1 MINTPSKI
9 NRWMLFK
16 LPAAWLSGV
25 RLSLINDSRCE
36 VKVKFKWINQNP
48 YRSMFWAVQGMA
60 AELTTGML
68 LTNSIQNSKANISML
83 LVSNKSNFHK
93 KAVGKITFICEE
105 GENAKK
111 LINSTIQN
119 ITSKAWFKAK
129 GYDETGDLVSEFDFE
144 WSCKKRNN
152 GQEFL

>member
-1 MINTPSKI
+1 MINSPSKI

-60 AELTTGML
+60 AELATGVHPFAISRSCEGGLRMFVVG
-68 LTNSIQNSKANISML
+68 TEAKFVKRAKGKIRFTCEDVSKARSAIEEALSSEEGVDLEMNVVGQDSTGDV
-83 LVSNKSNFHK
+83 VSNWVFKWNFR
-93 KAVGKITFICEE
+93 
-105 GENAKK
+105 
-111 LINSTIQN
+111 
-119 ITSKAWFKAK
+119 AK
-129 GYDETGDLVSEFDFE
+129 GGV
-144 WSCKKRNN
+144 
-152 GQEFL
+152 

>member
-1 MINTPSKI
+1 MINKRSKI
-9 NRWMLFK
+9 NRWMLFN

-83 LVSNKSNFHK
+83 LVSNKSCFHK
-93 KAVGKITFICEE
+93 KAVGKITFTCEE
-105 GENAKK
+105 GENAKE

-119 ITSKAWFKAK
+119 ISSKAWFKAK

-152 GQEFL
+152 G

>member
-1 MINTPSKI
+1 MKYSPNKI

-25 RLSLINDSRCE
+25 RLTLINDSKCE

-68 LTNSIQNSKANISML
+68 LTKCIQDSNANISML
-83 LVSNKSNFHK
+83 LVSNKSSFHK
-93 KAVGKITFICEE
+93 KAVGKIVFTCEE
-105 GENAKK
+105 VKNAKK
-111 LINSTIQN
+111 LIRSTIQN

-144 WSCKKRNN
+144 WSCKKRSN
-152 GQEFL
+152 G

>member
-1 MINTPSKI
+1 MKYTPSKI
-9 NRWMLFK
+9 NRWMFLN
-16 LPAAWLSGV
+16 LPAAWLTGV
-25 RLSLINDSRCE
+25 RLTLIDESKCE
-36 VKVKFKWINQNP
+36 VKVRFKWINQNP
-48 YRSMFWAVQGMA
+48 YRSMFWAIQGMA

-68 LTNSIQNSKANISML
+68 LTKCIQDSNANISML
-83 LVSNKSNFHK
+83 LVGNKSNFYK
-93 KAVGKITFICEE
+93 KAVGKITFTCEE

-111 LINSTIQN
+111 LINLTIQN

-152 GQEFL
+152 G

>member
-1 MINTPSKI
+1 MIISPSKI

-25 RLSLINDSRCE
+25 RISLINNSRCE

-68 LTNSIQNSKANISML
+68 LTKCIQDSNANISML
-83 LVSNKSNFHK
+83 LVGNKSNFYK
-93 KAVGKITFICEE
+93 KAVGKITFTCDE

-111 LINSTIQN
+111 LINLTIQN

-152 GQEFL
+152 G